1 VNASR
6 LSTFERSALAS
17 SLLTREQL
25 DKAWAAL
32 IEAKPGSFSADLSMD
47 ERLAQKLVQMGLLN
61 SWQAQQL
68 LAGRTKFNLGPYC
81 ILDSIG
87 SGGMGQVFK
96 AEHGVMG
103 RVVAVKVLP
112 RHKCT
117 PDAIANFVRESRAQA
132 KLDHLNLVRA
142 LDAGQDGNVYYL
154 VTEYVA
160 GPDLRKLVRNSGPL
174 AMESA
179 ASIISQVAA
188 GLGHAHERGVVHRDV
203 KPGNVLVAAD
213 GVAKLSDLGLAGPL
227 VGDAEQDPRF
237 GHIVGTADYLSPDH
251 IQDPWN
257 PTPAWDIYSLGCTLY
272 YAVTGK
278 VPFPGGSTA
287 DKANAHCKLR
297 PLDPRRLNPNVS
309 PSFID
314 VMADMM
320 AKNPAERTPSA
331 AEVVRRLAP
340 WVDAPS
346 RPGTPR
352 LGKAGVLQSDGGLSA
367 DAAAHGNAPG
377 IDENVELEDTAA
389 SFPELPEAVAGQLES
404 SGQLSQVTHPVAS
417 TTDETCPDLPMTHD
431 DSGEP
436 LSVWGPLAV
445 LVLLPAAIVSTV
457 LLIWWASRILG

>member
-1 VNASR
+1 MAPQVPSVMVIRGVDSESSQTPGPVLFGGEAVSTSR

-25 DKAWAAL
+25 DTTWAAL

-47 ERLAQKLVQMGLLN
+47 ERLAQKLVQLGLLN

-81 ILDSIG
+81 IIDSIG

-96 AEHGVMG
+96 AVHGVMG
-103 RVVAVKVLP
+103 RIVAVKVLP
-112 RHKCT
+112 RNKCT
-117 PDAIANFVRESRAQA
+117 PEAIANFVRESRAQA
-132 KLDHLNLVRA
+132 KLDHPNLVRA

-160 GPDLRKLVRNSGPL
+160 GPDLRKLVRNGGPL
-174 AMESA
+174 GMESA
-179 ASIISQVAA
+179 ASVVSQVAA
-188 GLGHAHERGVVHRDV
+188 GLQHAHERGVVHRDV

-227 VGDAEQDPRF
+227 VADAEKDPRF
-237 GHIVGTADYLSPDH
+237 GRIVGTADYLSPDH

-297 PLDPRRLNPNVS
+297 PLDPRRLNPHVS
-309 PSFID
+309 PAFID

-331 AEVVRRLAP
+331 AEVVAR
-340 WVDAPS
+340 W
-346 RPGTPR
+346 RPGLMRRGGRPPR
-352 LGKAGVLQSDGGLSA
+352 VLER
-367 DAAAHGNAPG
+367 P
-377 IDENVELEDTAA
+377 A
-389 SFPELPEAVAGQLES
+389 S
-404 SGQLSQVTHPVAS
+404 
-417 TTDETCPDLPMTHD
+417 
-431 DSGEP
+431 
-436 LSVWGPLAV
+436 
-445 LVLLPAAIVSTV
+445 
-457 LLIWWASRILG
+457 